1 MVTNVLRLR
10 LKRWSW
16 FLDVMNCV
24 VVAVAFGIFSWI
36 QQHLRGGNV
45 LFNLTFTKQIT
56 IRRRLFAISS
66 I

>member
-1 MVTNVLRLR
+1 MTNVLRLR
-10 LKRWSW
+10 LKRRSW

-36 QQHLRGGNV
+36 QQHLRGGNIM
-45 LFNLTFTKQIT
+45 LNLTFIKYI